1 MLPEIPDNI
10 SQFIN
15 YLSQDF
21 DFISLDTI
29 QSYSIIPFLYQIL
42 HSFPDENILSLVLS
56 IIDYLLNL
64 SFTMLTEFD
73 QNEIFTSICD
83 FFDISSDQI
92 RIGIACVF
100 HSAVLYDDSDDDFNV
115 DINDETNETS
125 DKSENDIEEPTNL
138 DTNQNALIEGSIVM
152 NKVINLFIQQSYI
165 WAADVTNEDLQFICL
180 DFQLIIIDLIEM
192 SVNTITT
199 LSELYLNIFQAG
211 PEKLKALSITCLL
224 RIMIRS
230 KIIVFDQAD
239 VVIHSLKMIQLEDN
253 YLDHFIFEFLAAYS
267 TLLLEGGTSISFLH
281 ELINF
286 QFLCEKMVES
296 TDQKTIYNLCLLFN
310 SFVNNGPDSIEI
322 LLNSNFLDSCIQKL
336 SQGNVVYCKVISG
349 SIKDIFLLG
358 TATQSFFVFQSGLMG
373 PLLQFFE
380 DSFDE
385 TSPAVLNATCIAIQ
399 KCTEELG
406 SDTFHEI
413 QAIFSDESMDALVTL
428 SNSRYELISRFAEN
442 LIQLL
447 DF

>member
-64 SFTMLTEFD
+64 SFTMLTAFD

-83 FFDISSDQI
+83 FFDIS
-92 RIGIACVF
+92 CVF

-165 WAADVTNEDLQFICL
+165 WAADVTN
-180 DFQLIIIDLIEM
+180 
-192 SVNTITT
+192 
-199 LSELYLNIFQAG
+199 A
-211 PEKLKALSITCLL
+211 
-224 RIMIRS
+224 
-230 KIIVFDQAD
+230 
-239 VVIHSLKMIQLEDN
+239 
-253 YLDHFIFEFLAAYS
+253 
-267 TLLLEGGTSISFLH
+267 
-281 ELINF
+281 
-286 QFLCEKMVES
+286 
-296 TDQKTIYNLCLLFN
+296 
-310 SFVNNGPDSIEI
+310 
-322 LLNSNFLDSCIQKL
+322 
-336 SQGNVVYCKVISG
+336 
-349 SIKDIFLLG
+349 
-358 TATQSFFVFQSGLMG
+358 
-373 PLLQFFE
+373 
-380 DSFDE
+380 
-385 TSPAVLNATCIAIQ
+385 
-399 KCTEELG
+399 
-406 SDTFHEI
+406 
-413 QAIFSDESMDALVTL
+413 
-428 SNSRYELISRFAEN
+428 
-442 LIQLL
+442 
-447 DF
+447 